1 MVEKGLQGVGGRG
14 TTYNSMTIGNCKYFE
29 VKNWS
34 VLNKPSCSFQNN
46 FSFKMSSD
54 LKSIQWQSKSAVSV
68 DMIYNSTYMSS
79 HLHVI
84 AKIIM
89 KCFII

>member
-1 MVEKGLQGVGGRG
+1 MSSDLNI
-14 TTYNSMTIGNCKYFE
+14 NSMTIRHFE

-54 LKSIQWQSKSAVSV
+54 LKSIQWKSKV
-68 DMIYNSTYMSS
+68 DMMHNSTYMSS
-79 HLHVI
+79 HLHEIVYY
-84 AKIIM
+84 IIL
-89 KCFII
+89 